1 MRGFFGRYAPSRM
14 TKKDK
19 RGDSETRLGVIQ
31 DTRKEQDDK
40 KKECKTRRHKKKN
53 KCWDCRGFVSQ
64 RQNKKA
70 KRQGK
75 KRKEEILKQVQN
87 DKCGDSSVA
96 MLPPE

>member
-40 KKECKTRRHKKKN
+40 E
-53 KCWDCRGFVSQ
+53 
-64 RQNKKA
+64 
-70 KRQGK
+70 KR
-75 KRKEEILKQVQN
+75 V
-87 DKCGDSSVA
+87 
-96 MLPPE
+96 